1 MPTPATTIEVEGREI
16 RVSNPDKV
24 LFPAIGVTKME
35 LVEYYLTVA
44 DAALIGCRDRPTI
57 MHRFPHGVDG
67 EPFYQKRVPAQRP
80 PWVQTATITFPSGRH
95 AVMIAPADAAHLAWM
110 ANLACLDLNPWPVR
124 RDDVD
129 HPDELRVDLD
139 PTPGVPWDDVRRVT
153 LVVRDV
159 LEEHGTV
166 GFPATS
172 GKRGMHLVVP
182 IVREHGVTTVRRAAL
197 ALAREVTRRAPGV
210 ATTAWWKEERQGV
223 FVDYNQNARDRTV
236 ASVYSVRPVSDARV
250 ATPLSWDEVA
260 DVDPSVFTIRTVPDR
275 LATIGDPGAG
285 ADPVERSSLDGL
297 LELAARDEAG
307 GLGDAP
313 WPPHFPKGDSEPVR
327 VNPSRARKV
336 AEWEASRRA
345 RKGGD

>member
-1 MPTPATTIEVEGREI
+1 MAAAATTIEVEGREI

-24 LFPAIGVTKME
+24 LFPALGVTKME

-57 MHRFPHGVDG
+57 MHRFPNGVDG
-67 EPFYQKRVPAQRP
+67 EPFYQKRVPTQRP
-80 PWVQTATITFPSGRH
+80 PWVQTATIAFPSGRH
-95 AVMIAPADAAHLAWM
+95 AEMIAPADVAHLVWM

-139 PTPGVPWDDVRRVT
+139 PTPGVPWDDVRKVT

-159 LEEHGTV
+159 LDEHGAV

-182 IVREHGVTTVRRAAL
+182 IVREHGFTTTRRAAL
-197 ALAREVTRRAPGV
+197 ALAREVTRRASRI
-210 ATTAWWKEERQGV
+210 ATTAWWKEERHGV

-250 ATPLSWDEVA
+250 ATPRGGTRSLTS
-260 DVDPSVFTIRTVPDR
+260 IR
-275 LATIGDPGAG
+275 
-285 ADPVERSSLDGL
+285 RSSRSVRCPGGWPRS
-297 LELAARDEAG
+297 AIRAPARTRSND
-307 GLGDAP
+307 
-313 WPPHFPKGDSEPVR
+313 
-327 VNPSRARKV
+327 RASMGC
-336 AEWEASRRA
+336 WSSRRA
-345 RKGGD
+345 MRPAGLATRRGRRISRRATASRCA

>member
-16 RVSNPDKV
+16 RVSNPDKI
-24 LFPAIGVTKME
+24 LFPENGVTKME
-35 LVEYYLTVA
+35 LVEYYLTVGEA
-44 DAALIGCRDRPTI
+44 VLIGCRDRPTI
-57 MHRFPHGVDG
+57 MHRFPNGVDG
-67 EPFYQKRVPAQRP
+67 EPFYQKRVPSQRP

-95 AVMIAPADAAHLAWM
+95 AVMIAPADVAHLAWM
-110 ANLACLDLNPWPVR
+110 ANLACFDINPWPVR

-139 PTPGVPWDDVRRVT
+139 PTPGVPWDDVRQVT

-182 IVREHGVTTVRRAAL
+182 IIPAYSFTTVRRAAL
-197 ALAREVTRRAPGV
+197 ALAREVTRRTDGM
-210 ATTAWWKEERQGV
+210 ATAAWWKEERQGV

-236 ASVYSVRPVSDARV
+236 ASVYSVRPVPDARV
-250 ATPLSWDEVA
+250 ATPLTWDEVP

-275 LATIGDPGAG
+275 LASIGDPGSG

-297 LELAARDEAG
+297 LDLAARDEAG

-313 WPPHFPKGDSEPVR
+313 WPPHFPKADKEPPR
-327 VNPSRARKV
+327 VQPSKRK
-336 AEWEASRRA
+336 R
-345 RKGGD
+345 G

>member
-1 MPTPATTIEVEGREI
+1 MPAPATTIDVDGFEI

-24 LFPAIGVTKME
+24 LFAAIGVTKME
-35 LVEYYLTVA
+35 LVESYLAVA

-57 MHRFPHGVDG
+57 MHRFPNGVDG
-67 EPFYQKRVPAQRP
+67 EPFYQKRVPTQRP

-110 ANLACLDLNPWPVR
+110 ANLACIDLNPWPVR

-139 PTPGVPWDDVRRVT
+139 PTPDVPWDDVRRVT
-153 LVVRDV
+153 LVVREV
-159 LEEHGTV
+159 LEEHGAV

-182 IVREHGVTTVRRAAL
+182 IVREHGFTMVRRAAL

-210 ATTAWWKEERQGV
+210 ATAAWWKEERQGV

-236 ASVYSVRPVSDARV
+236 ASAYSVRPVPDARV
-250 ATPLSWDEVA
+250 AAPLSWDEVA
-260 DVDPSVFTIRTVPDR
+260 DVDPSAFTIRTVPER
-275 LATIGDPGAG
+275 LASTGDPGAG
-285 ADPVERSSLDGL
+285 ADPAERSRLDGL

-345 RKGGD
+345 TKSED

>member
-1 MPTPATTIEVEGREI
+1 MPTPATTIEVDGYEI

-24 LFPAIGVTKME
+24 LFPEIGVTKME

-57 MHRFPHGVDG
+57 MHRFPNGVDG
-67 EPFYQKRVPAQRP
+67 EPFYQKRVPSQRP

-95 AVMIAPADAAHLAWM
+95 AVMVAPADAAHLAWM

-139 PTPGVPWDDVRRVT
+139 PTPGVPWGDVRDVT
-153 LVVRDV
+153 MFVREV
-159 LEEHGTV
+159 LEEHGAV

-182 IVREHGVTTVRRAAL
+182 IVREHGFTNVRRAAL

-210 ATTAWWKEERQGV
+210 ATAAWWKEERQGV

-236 ASVYSVRPVSDARV
+236 ASVYSVRPVPDARV
-250 ATPLSWDEVA
+250 AMPLSWDEVP
-260 DVDPSVFTIRTVPDR
+260 DVDPSVFTIR
-275 LATIGDPGAG
+275 
-285 ADPVERSSLDGL
+285 RS
-297 LELAARDEAG
+297 RI
-307 GLGDAP
+307 
-313 WPPHFPKGDSEPVR
+313 
-327 VNPSRARKV
+327 
-336 AEWEASRRA
+336 ASRRSAIRGRVRTRSSGRASMDCWSSPRRTRQEVWETRRGRPLPEGRQRA
-345 RKGGD
+345 RTGESVARAKGRRVGGLRRKKP

>member
-35 LVEYYLTVA
+35 LVEYYLAVA

-57 MHRFPHGVDG
+57 MHRFPNGVDG
-67 EPFYQKRVPAQRP
+67 EPFYQKRVPTQRP

-95 AVMIAPADAAHLAWM
+95 AVMIAPADAAHLVWM

-139 PTPGVPWDDVRRVT
+139 PTPGVPWGDVRDVT
-153 LVVRDV
+153 MLVREV
-159 LEEHGTV
+159 LEEHGAV

-182 IVREHGVTTVRRAAL
+182 IVREHGFTNVRRAAL

-210 ATTAWWKEERQGV
+210 ATAAWWKEERQGV

-236 ASVYSVRPVSDARV
+236 ASVYSVRPVPDAGWRRRSPG
-250 ATPLSWDEVA
+250 TRS
-260 DVDPSVFTIRTVPDR
+260 RTSTR
-275 LATIGDPGAG
+275 
-285 ADPVERSSLDGL
+285 RSSRSRRCRIASRRSAIRAPVRTRSSGR
-297 LELAARDEAG
+297 ASTGCWSSPRRTKQA

-327 VNPSRARKV
+327 VNPSRAKKV
-336 AEWEASRRA
+336 AEWEASRR
-345 RKGGD
+345 REP

>member
-1 MPTPATTIEVEGREI
+1 MPASATTIDVDGFDI

-24 LFPAIGVTKME
+24 LFPDIHVTKME
-35 LVEYYLTVA
+35 LVEYYLAVA

-57 MHRFPHGVDG
+57 MHRFPNGVDG
-67 EPFYQKRVPAQRP
+67 EPFYQKRVPTQRP

-95 AVMIAPADAAHLAWM
+95 AVMIAPADTAHLVWM

-139 PTPGVPWDDVRRVT
+139 PTPGVPWDDVRQVT

-159 LEEHGTV
+159 LEEHGVV

-172 GKRGMHLVVP
+172 GKRGMHLVAP
-182 IVREHGVTTVRRAAL
+182 IVREHGFTTVRRAAL
-197 ALAREVTRRAPGV
+197 ALAREVTRRTRGL
-210 ATTAWWKEERQGV
+210 ATAAWWKEERQGV

-236 ASVYSVRPVSDARV
+236 ASAYSVRPVQDARV
-250 ATPLSWDEVA
+250 ATPLSWDEVP
-260 DVDPSVFTIRTVPDR
+260 DVDPSVFTIRTVPER

-285 ADPVERSSLDGL
+285 AGTIEPSSLDGL

-313 WPPHFPKGDSEPVR
+313 WPPHFPKADKEPRR
-327 VNPSRARKV
+327 VQPSK
-336 AEWEASRRA
+336 RRQ
-345 RKGGD
+345 GP